1 MHLSIR
7 TALATAV
14 KTIMPFAKTNAYMFR
29 AILGDRP
36 FHASPAAPLS
46 RFFQRKCPDP
56 LWIRAFVNYGSN
68 RIEPTLK

>member
-29 AILGDRP
+29 AILAIDLSMRP
-36 FHASPAAPLS
+36 LPLPCPVFFNENARI
-46 RFFQRKCPDP
+46 RF
-56 LWIRAFVNYGSN
+56 GSGHS
-68 RIEPTLK
+68 